1 MGSVTHTSSMEECVV
16 ILLKLEKAAVG
27 KSISMECFMQI
38 ELLVVFSEMKCKKNA
53 CLFNSFLRSVCLL

>member
-1 MGSVTHTSSMEECVV
+1 MGSISHTSSMEECVV

-38 ELLVVFSEMKCKKNA
+38 EPLVVFSEMKCKENA
-53 CLFNSFLRSVCLL
+53 CLF